1 MSLHVLHAGA
11 GYRYLLR
18 TTAAGDGTNPAD
30 GLAAYYAASGT
41 PPGVWV
47 GGGVAGLN
55 DGHGLPDGLP
65 VDETTLG
72 RLFGHGHDPVTG
84 LPLGRGLAT
93 RRLRRVAALP
103 RALGLV

>member
-1 MSLHVLHAGA
+1 MLHAGA

-18 TTAAGDGTNPAD
+18 STAAGDGANPAD

-47 GGGVAGLN
+47 GGGLAGLN
-55 DGHGLPDGLP
+55 DGHGLPDGLL

-72 RLFGHGHDPVTG
+72 SCSGTG
-84 LPLGRGLAT
+84 TT
-93 RRLRRVAALP
+93 RSPGSPSGGVWRPAASRTAAARWWGWP
-103 RALGLV
+103 GST